1 MTSELSSS
9 TPATQDA
16 DARRSSDHEAGR
28 PAGRSTGSQLRQVFV
43 RYKILALL
51 LAVAA
56 IWAFFSVLTDGA
68 FVTPRNVSNLLRQM
82 SITGMLACGM
92 VFVIIA
98 GEIDLSVGSL
108 LGLLGG
114 VAAILDVN
122 RHWPVAATVPAVLAL
137 GVLIG
142 LFNGW
147 WSTYRRVP
155 SFIVGLGGM
164 LAFRGILLG
173 VTGGSTI
180 APVSD
185 SFVFLGQGYLPRVAG
200 DGLALLLFA
209 LVALLVVRQR
219 GTRRRYRLAVAP
231 PWQDVV
237 KIAGAGAVLFAFVAT
252 LDRYGGI
259 PVPVLLLLALLG
271 IFSWIATQTVFGRRI
286 YAVGSN
292 LEATR
297 LSGVDTDRVK
307 LAIFALMGLMCA
319 FAGIVNTA
327 RLAAGSPSAGTM
339 GELDAIAACFIGGTS
354 MRGGSGTVYGALIGA
369 LVMASLDN
377 GMSMLDVDAYWQ
389 MIVKGA
395 VLVLAVWIDVVSRSN
410 RR

>member
-1 MTSELSSS
+1 MTPETISQAAEQ
-9 TPATQDA
+9 TGRA
-16 DARRSSDHEAGR
+16 AG
-28 PAGRSTGSQLRQVFV
+28 ASGSAQQLRRLFA

-51 LAVAA
+51 VAVAA
-56 IWAFFSVLTDGA
+56 IWLLFSILTHGA
-68 FVTPRNVSNLLRQM
+68 FITPRNLSNLLRQM

-114 VAAILDVN
+114 VAAILDQVLG
-122 RHWPVAATVPAVLAL
+122 WPVAATVPTVMAL
-137 GVLIG
+137 GVAIG

-147 WSTYRRVP
+147 WSTYRGVP

-164 LAFRGILLG
+164 LAYRGILLG
-173 VTGGSTI
+173 LTHGSTI

-185 SFVFLGQGYLPRVAG
+185 GFVAIGQAYLPPRIG
-200 DGLALLLFA
+200 DALAVLIF
-209 LVALLVVRQR
+209 ALLVFVAIRQR
-219 GTRRRYRLAVAP
+219 GARRRYQLAVP
-231 PWQDVV
+231 PLWQD
-237 KIAGAGAVLFAFVAT
+237 IAKLVAAGLIIAAFVAT
-252 LDRYGGI
+252 LDGYGGI
-259 PVPVLLLLALLG
+259 PVPVLIVLALLG
-271 IFSWIATQTVFGRRI
+271 AFSWIATQTVFGRRI
-286 YAVGSN
+286 YSVGSN

-297 LSGVDTDRVK
+297 LSGINTDRVK

-327 RLAAGSPSAGTM
+327 RLAAGSPSAGNM

-354 MRGGSGTVYGALIGA
+354 MRGGAGTVHGALIGA

-389 MIVKGA
+389 MIVKGSI
-395 VLVLAVWIDVVSRSN
+395 LVLAVWIDVMSRAG